1 MGRRPLICIF
11 TAHRTCQPA
20 SQPSPAQPSIQEESL
35 SPHRL
40 CSSCCPRCI
49 HGLAH
54 AGRIVLLPTAW
65 VPPLPPPRL
74 VRYHLLHCSNFPS
87 HLKGLG
93 LWTGMAVPP
102 LPPAQYRDWAQIPGL
117 RGRDED
123 GGATVSTCSVVYM
136 RDDDDNDGEDT
147 EQPREK
153 ETPASLPPPL
163 APTRTHTTVAV
174 RQTVSQSGIFRS
186 PNLLDCRPLE
196 GSTPKSEPPTS
207 AARRGTLTDRLT
219 RDHRGSLPPPLIPP

>member
-136 RDDDDNDGEDT
+136 RDDDDNGAEDT

-153 ETPASLPPPL
+153 ETPASLPPPPP

-174 RQTVSQSGIFRS
+174 RQTVSQASSDRRTCLIAAPWKDPP
-186 PNLLDCRPLE
+186 PNPSRQP
-196 GSTPKSEPPTS
+196 
-207 AARRGTLTDRLT
+207 ARREEV
-219 RDHRGSLPPPLIPP
+219 P